1 MQYGTP
7 VARRCPKCR
16 KIVLQKVLAKTSTS
30 GAIYFSDSKVVAP
43 EHPSTPFFSRCPY
56 CGQYVWIEELEK
68 VDPSAVSK
76 EELSQAPSFEM
87 MPIEN
92 IIEFIDSGYAK
103 TKAQEYKARVALYWN
118 YNDRIR
124 FSTIVATEKEF
135 DAALWKDEKD
145 KAKWKE
151 NLDKLYKLCE
161 ELTPEETPF
170 FAEILREQGR
180 YEEALA
186 ILDAGCEPEYETACE
201 AVRALC
207 EARNRYVSIVKQ
219 EE

>member
-1 MQYGTP
+1 MQYGPP

-43 EHPSTPFFSRCPY
+43 EHPSTPFFSRCPH

-68 VDPSAVSK
+68 VDLSAISK
-76 EELSQAPSFEM
+76 EELACAPSFEM

-92 IIEFIDSGYAK
+92 IIEFIDSGYAR
-103 TKAQEYKARVALYWN
+103 TKMQEYKARVALYWN

-124 FSTIVATEKEF
+124 FSTVVASEQEF

-145 KAKWKE
+145 KAKWQE
-151 NLDKLYKLCE
+151 NLDKLYELCK

-170 FAEILREQGR
+170 FVELLREQGR
-180 YEEALA
+180 FEEALA
-186 ILDAGCEPEYETACE
+186 ILDAGYAPEYETACE
-201 AVRALC
+201 AERVLC

>member
-16 KIVLQKVLAKTSTS
+16 KIVLQKVLVKTSTS

-43 EHPSTPFFSRCPY
+43 DHPSTPFFSRCPY

-68 VDPSAVSK
+68 VDPGAASR
-76 EELSQAPSFEM
+76 EELAQASSFEM

-124 FSTIVATEKEF
+124 FSTVVAPEKEF
-135 DAALWKDEKD
+135 DNSLWKDESD
-145 KAKWKE
+145 KAKWQE

-170 FAEILREQGR
+170 FVEILREQGR
-180 YEEALA
+180 FEEALA
-186 ILDAGCEPEYETACE
+186 ILDAGCAPEYETACE
-201 AVRALC
+201 AERVLC
-207 EARNRYVSIVKQ
+207 EAKNRYVGIVKQ